1 MLKTRTYYILL
12 VMFLFSCALQAQV
25 FPVNVTPQIIPP
37 YSLKLSEYNTAS
49 SDKLILNLLLTD
61 ITESNR
67 QVRLK
72 FFVENNA
79 GLSIQSNDVVIGANP
94 IFLDGGVPLRL
105 TNIDLQPYFA
115 LQNLIGINPQQ
126 YSVPLSE
133 GLYRFCFEVYDAQS
147 GQQISRKSCAT
158 VYLVLNDPPFL
169 NLPNRG
175 EQVLMR
181 EPQNVIFQ
189 WTPRHLNATNVEYEF
204 TLAEIWDNQMD
215 PQAAFLASRPLYQTN
230 TFATTLLYGPAETSL
245 LPDKTYG
252 WRVRAMVSDGISET
266 SVFKND
272 GYSEIY
278 YFTYTGKCAEPEYIL
293 AEAKNTTSEKILW
306 QGVDHLRYNVQY
318 RKKDTENAI
327 WFEGGTI
334 NEYTTIYNLE
344 PGTTYEFRVGGQCL
358 DNGPFTYSQIYEFT
372 TILADDKE
380 STYNCG
386 ITPEIVITNQD
397 PLERLVTNEVFT
409 AGDFPV
415 TVKEVK
421 GTNGSFSGWGYI
433 VVPYLQDTKLKVSF
447 DNISIN
453 TDYQLLEGIVV
464 TDYDENWEGIESVN
478 DVTEVFEGDND
489 LEAVQLDYDITIN
502 DIRVNDDGTITV
514 TDPVTGAISKY
525 PGGDDVVI
533 IDSNGDVYHVDE
545 DGNIRQG
552 EPLADGGGID
562 SENTPGVDENGD
574 VSQLSAEGIKVEF
587 IADNSYAYG
596 VDAIPN
602 GQEKQLGKYY
612 DQIKDAKGKPYA
624 IINKAVGNGA
634 SDKIKGKVIITD
646 SNVSIKDLVIK
657 TANGENVKYEVSG
670 SNEITL
676 ELNGYYAFEHEN
688 IYATIQSKD
697 NTKQQTIAGVFS
709 LWHLS
714 KKDINVTII
723 PVDGVSL
730 PSKSELSSKINAIF
744 GKASVN
750 IDFTI
755 ASDFKV
761 DKSLYGGDTVQMG
774 DSGFFTNYTEDQNAI
789 IKAYKSSITT
799 SRKSYYLF
807 VFGNNIQPSRS
818 GVAGFM
824 PIKRQFGFI
833 FNGNLSKE
841 EEGKGNLAG
850 TISHELGHGVFGL
863 EHPFTQLKTS
873 KGATDWLM
881 DYGNGVKLS
890 HLDWAQIHN
899 PDFKLYPFQDDEEG
913 ELFSGFD
920 GDDESL
926 HKIFQIIRYAYENS
940 KEVNTLDPF
949 STSVFGKKD
958 KVVYGRWKGDG
969 IYVYIGNGVMKGTT
983 LQDPIKR
990 TGKLITDKVK
1000 EERFA
1005 LLFNNVEIYIPRR
1018 TSGADGNGLKR
1029 LKEYL
1034 FPKAKTDISDDLSVV
1049 LEIEE
1054 HLTGGVYYELN
1065 FKTKDEDHIFKFE
1078 HHDEVEKFSNALKIE
1093 RDKEYVVSNKSEYSK
1108 QIIKY
1113 LNDNFNSEAYGDP
1126 DCDNIDTYFS
1136 EIPSDYLTV
1145 ANNTTNF
1152 NYEHLWRVLD
1162 WLLNCSVNDTGVS
1175 EEDAV
1180 IAVVEAL
1187 GRADGDKFLKEIRSR
1202 KINGNSAFRELYD
1215 DIDNW
1220 GGKDNFTKIIN
1231 ILYNIWKKSE
1241 FALKPVHDVPYT
1253 SDKDGVFF
1261 SSPYEVDFVDETSI
1275 KLVKN
1280 SLDIEATVQ
1289 NEEITYKQEDIGIYH
1304 IYTPIRL
1311 TKYDKIAK
1319 PGFSIKSVAVPMFIL
1334 KAIDENYSTNNID
1347 QGVNLAFEVALTF
1360 SGIGNIT
1367 KLRHLKQLGKLDNLV
1382 DGLQGVDAMVGA
1394 LNLILKYSDACGKD
1408 PTANKPPNNKDE
1420 MNYCQMLSVFGDV
1433 LGLGNAAIDLGK
1445 RSTEIADLARKMNK
1459 KLDEDPNFIHK
1470 ITTADRNKLLEYL
1483 RKIAGDIGDNVDL
1496 KLLTDIYNDG
1506 TLKTVLNNF
1515 ENVKLGISTVET
1527 LLKYSE
1533 GCKSSETCKEVLT
1546 YLGYVQTAIKAKT
1559 LTNVVRTRL
1568 KESSA
1573 GLSNKIKNDPEI
1585 YKDAPDKRKKLIESA
1600 EISEGIRIP
1609 TLKTVLSDLPENKHQ
1624 NIKRLYDNASPD
1636 KKASLEKSWVILE
1649 PFRNVRFANDGKNLE
1664 ILAKTHNR
1672 FVYNKKESFE
1682 GLKAL
1687 MVEGS
1692 TANKQ
1697 KLIDGLEEA
1706 NKIFDSKLELPIKF
1720 SGIKKGDVIITT
1732 IINGKNQEIARIDK
1746 NGILVK
1752 KKFLDEADGAE
1763 VAGKYKEYVILR
1775 KGNEIGFERS
1785 SNVPNNAKYNASVI
1799 NSLKNGF
1806 SDDIASIVNKH
1817 GISVENFQKIYQ
1829 KMKFHQLKPKDQ
1841 DLIMKIRN
1849 SIPMPDENTIL
1860 QKVIPKDD
1868 LNKYLKIGGYTKV
1881 GGFITRA
1888 KDAKHL
1894 KTYEDI
1900 FHGMR
1905 LDYEGS
1911 KFNLSDGYCIIIRY
1925 KAKKPNIAIPIGAG
1939 QPYPYTGNGLTS
1951 GNNGRLGVPELKSSL
1966 ETPDDGAGMF
1976 KQDSEGVETL
1986 IAVFNASENRFIKVE
2001 E

>member
-1 MLKTRTYYILL
+1 MLKKSAFYILL
-12 VMFLFSCALQAQV
+12 VGFLFSYTLQAQV
-25 FPVNVTPQIIPP
+25 FPVTVTPQIIPP

-72 FFVENNA
+72 FYVENNA

-115 LQNLIGINPQQ
+115 LQNLRGINPQQ
-126 YSVPLSE
+126 YSVPLPE

-181 EPQNVIFQ
+181 DPQNVIFQ

-252 WRVRAMVSDGISET
+252 WRVRAMISDGISET

-372 TILADDKE
+372 TTLTPNEKA
-380 STYNCG
+380 TYNCG
-386 ITPEIVITNQD
+386 IKPEIVITNQD
-397 PLERLVTNEVFT
+397 PLEVLVVNEVFT

-421 GTNGSFSGWGYI
+421 GDNGSFSGWGYI

-453 TDYQLLEGIVV
+453 TDYQLLDGIVV

-489 LEAVQLDYDITIN
+489 LEAVRLDYDITIN

-533 IDSNGDVYHVDE
+533 VDSNGDVYHVDE
-545 DGNIRQG
+545 DGNITQG
-552 EPLADGGGID
+552 EPLADGGGVD

-587 IADNSYAYG
+587 IDDNSYAYG
-596 VDAIPN
+596 FDAIPD

-612 DQIKDAKGKPYA
+612 GQIKDVEGKPYA
-624 IINKAVGNGA
+624 IINKAIGNGA
-634 SDKIKGKVIITD
+634 SDKIKAKVTITD
-646 SNVSIKDLVIK
+646 SNLSIKDLVIK

-714 KKDINVTII
+714 KKDVNVTII

-730 PSKSELSSKINAIF
+730 PSKSELLSKVNAIF

-774 DSGFFTNYTEDQNAI
+774 DSGFFSNYTEDQNAI

-799 SRKSYYLF
+799 SRESYYLF
-807 VFGNNIQPSRS
+807 VFGSNIQPSRS
-818 GVAGFM
+818 DVAGFM

-850 TISHELGHGVFGL
+850 TVAHELGHGVFGL
-863 EHPFTQLKTS
+863 EHPFTELKTA
-873 KGATDWLM
+873 KGATNWLM
-881 DYGNGVKLS
+881 DYGNGVELS

-969 IYVYIGNGVMKGTT
+969 IYVYIGNGVMEGTT

-1162 WLLNCSVNDTGVS
+1162 WLLNCSVNDIGVS

-1187 GRADGDKFLKEIRSR
+1187 ARTDGDKFLKEIRSR
-1202 KINGNSAFRELYD
+1202 KINDNSAFRELYD
-1215 DIDNW
+1215 DIDDW

-1231 ILYNIWKKSE
+1231 IIYKVWKNSKYNSGMVYDIPYESSKS
-1241 FALKPVHDVPYT
+1241 
-1253 SDKDGVFF
+1253 GVFYL
-1261 SSPYEVDFVDETSI
+1261 SDYEVKFKDDKT
-1275 KLVKN
+1275 
-1280 SLDIEATVQ
+1280 DIEFIEYVP
-1289 NEEITYKQEDIGIYH
+1289 TYRYDDYGNSHEAAPEPVVRGTYDIYD
-1304 IYTPIRL
+1304 PIRL
-1311 TKYDKIAK
+1311 VNYNKIASS
-1319 PGFSIKSVAVPMFIL
+1319 GIEVKSTKVPMFIL
-1334 KAIDENYSTNNID
+1334 KAIDEKYRTSNTE
-1347 QGVNLAFEVALTF
+1347 QGINLVFEVALTAT
-1360 SGIGNIT
+1360 GIGNLT
-1367 KLRHLKQLGKLDNLV
+1367 KLRHLKNLSKLDEFFI
-1382 DGLQGVDAMVGA
+1382 GLQHVDALVGVT
-1394 LNLILKYSDACGKD
+1394 NIVLKYSD
-1408 PTANKPPNNKDE
+1408 
-1420 MNYCQMLSVFGDV
+1420 YCATPDGMLKTKKGMDFCQKFAV
-1433 LGLGNAAIDLGK
+1433 LGDILGSINGAADFTKRIKELDKLSQGLIDDVDKNPDLLK
-1445 RSTEIADLARKMNK
+1445 RGMTKTEFNK
-1459 KLDEDPNFIHK
+1459 VMRVL
-1470 ITTADRNKLLEYL
+1470 R
-1483 RKIAGDIGDNVDL
+1483 RKIEDKELAQL
-1496 KLLTDIYNDG
+1496 WKLHENG
-1506 TLKTVLNNF
+1506 ALKTAFKDFQNF
-1515 ENVKLGISTVET
+1515 QFLLSSTET
-1527 LLKYSE
+1527 LLKYSKT
-1533 GCKSSETCKEVLT
+1533 CDVDETCKEIRA
-1546 YLGYVQTAIKAKT
+1546 YLGYLQTTIKAKGLGVSIVYKART
-1559 LTNVVRTRL
+1559 LSKAIKEDSKTLNKLL
-1568 KESSA
+1568 KDNQDVI
-1573 GLSNKIKNDPEI
+1573 SNIDEVGSGVTP
-1585 YKDAPDKRKKLIESA
+1585 S
-1600 EISEGIRIP
+1600 
-1609 TLKTVLSDLPENKHQ
+1609 LKTFLNNSKDVNSKVKQ
-1624 NIKRLYDNASPD
+1624 MYDEASEIR
-1636 KKASLEKSWVILE
+1636 KSELEESWRILE
-1649 PFRNVRFANDGKNLE
+1649 FFENTRFANDGKNLE
-1664 ILAKTHNR
+1664 ILAKTYSR
-1672 FVYNKKESFE
+1672 FVYNNKESFE

-1692 TANKQ
+1692 AANKQ
-1697 KLIDGLEEA
+1697 KLIDGFEEA

-1763 VAGKYKEYVILR
+1763 VVGKYKEDVILR
-1775 KGNEIGFERS
+1775 KGKEIGFKRS

-1806 SDDIASIVNKH
+1806 SDDIASILNKH

-1868 LNKYLKIGGYTKV
+1868 LNKYLKAGGYTKV

-1905 LDYEGS
+1905 LDYKGS

-1925 KAKKPNIAIPIGAG
+1925 KAKKPNLAIPIGAG

-1986 IAVFNASENRFIKVE
+1986 IAVFSASENRFIKVE

>member
-115 LQNLIGINPQQ
+115 LQNLRGINPQQ
-126 YSVPLSE
+126 YSVPLPE

-181 EPQNVIFQ
+181 EPQNIIFQ

-230 TFATTLLYGPAETSL
+230 TLATTLLYGPAETSL

-293 AEAKNTTSEKILW
+293 AEAKNTTSEKIFW

-318 RKKDTENAI
+318 RKKDAENAI
-327 WFEGGTI
+327 WFEGGTL

-358 DNGPFTYSQIYEFT
+358 EKGPYTYSQIYEFT

-502 DIRVNDDGTITV
+502 DIRVNDDGTITI

-533 IDSNGDVYHVDE
+533 IDRNGDVYHVDE

-552 EPLADGGGID
+552 EPLADGGGVD
-562 SENTPGVDENGD
+562 SENTPGVDENGN

-587 IADNSYAYG
+587 IADNTYNYG
-596 VDAIPN
+596 FDAIPD
-602 GQEKQLGKYY
+602 GQEKQLESYY
-612 DQIKDAKGKPYA
+612 KQIKDAKGKPYT

-634 SDKIKGKVIITD
+634 SDKIKGKVTITD
-646 SNVSIKDLVIK
+646 SNVSINDLVIK

-676 ELNGYYAFEHEN
+676 KLNGYYAFEHEN
-688 IYATIQSKD
+688 IYATIQPKD
-697 NTKQQTIAGVFS
+697 NSKKQTIAGVFS

-714 KKDINVTII
+714 KKDVNVTII
-723 PVDGVSL
+723 PVGGVSL
-730 PSKSELSSKINAIF
+730 PSASELTSKINAIY

-750 IDFTI
+750 IKLTI
-755 ASDFKV
+755 ADDFKV

-774 DSGFFTNYTEDQNAI
+774 DSGFFTNYTEDQSSI
-789 IKAYKSSITT
+789 INAYKAKETTSIT
-799 SRKSYYLF
+799 SYYLF
-807 VFGNNIQPSRS
+807 VFGNTIQPSRS
-818 GVAGFM
+818 DVAGFM

-841 EEGKGNLAG
+841 EEGKDNLTA

-873 KGATDWLM
+873 KGATNWLM
-881 DYGNGVKLS
+881 DYGNGVELS

-913 ELFSGFD
+913 ELFFS
-920 GDDESL
+920 DDEFVN
-926 HKIFQIIRYAYENS
+926 KVFQIIRYAYMNS
-940 KEVNTLDPF
+940 EGDYLSID
-949 STSVFGKKD
+949 TSVFGKTGTFK
-958 KVVYGRWKGDG
+958 GTWKGHDLNVS
-969 IYVYIGNGVMKGTT
+969 INKGQFEGTST
-983 LQDPIKR
+983 SIPKY
-990 TGKLITDKVK
+990 VK
-1000 EERFA
+1000 ELDSKNRKSERNS
-1005 LLFNNVEIYIPRR
+1005 LQYKNVEIFTIIPTYRP
-1018 TSGADGNGLKR
+1018 TAVVEPVELKK

-1034 FPKAKTDISDDLSVV
+1034 FPKDKSVIRNDITEVF
-1049 LEIEE
+1049 EIKKNI
-1054 HLTGGVYYELN
+1054 TGGVYYELN
-1065 FKTKDEDHIFKFE
+1065 LKTKEEDYVFE
-1078 HHDEVEKFSNALKIE
+1078 FDHHDEVENFCNVLKVE
-1093 RDKEYVVSNKSEYSK
+1093 RQKSYPLPYESKYSK
-1108 QIIKY
+1108 QIIDY
-1113 LNDNFNSEAYGDP
+1113 LIKEYFPSGGISENT
-1126 DCDNIDTYFS
+1126 DCNKIDTFFS
-1136 EIPSDYLTV
+1136 EIPTTYLSYKHDVTSLDKDK
-1145 ANNTTNF
+1145 
-1152 NYEHLWRVLD
+1152 LWIALKVL
-1162 WLLNCSVNDTGVS
+1162 LSCSVNDKGVS
-1175 EEDAV
+1175 EEDA
-1180 IAVVEAL
+1180 IINIIEAL
-1187 GRADGDKFLKEIRSR
+1187 GKGDETTFLKNIDTQEFDKKNVFR
-1202 KINGNSAFRELYD
+1202 KLYSKL
-1215 DIDNW
+1215 DNW
-1220 GGKDNFTKIIN
+1220 GGEDNFTKLIN
-1231 ILYNIWKKSE
+1231 VFYNIWKKSE
-1241 FALKPVHDVPYT
+1241 FTSQPVQDITYT
-1253 SDKDGVFF
+1253 SDKVGVFYR
-1261 SSPYEVDFVDETSI
+1261 SPYDIDLVEKNSI
-1275 KLVKN
+1275 KLTKKIDVPY
-1280 SLDIEATVQ
+1280 SFIDIS
-1289 NEEITYKQEDIGIYH
+1289 IHIGTHH

-1311 TKYDKIAK
+1311 TKYENIAK
-1319 PGFSIKSVAVPMFIL
+1319 PGFNIRSEILPLFIL
-1334 KAIDENYSTNNID
+1334 KAIDENYNTNNID
-1347 QGVNLAFEVALTF
+1347 QGANLAFEVALTA

-1367 KLRHLKQLGKLDNLV
+1367 KLRHLKDLGKLKNLL
-1382 DGLQGVDAMVGA
+1382 DGLKGA
-1394 LNLILKYSDACGKD
+1394 ETILSTTNLILKYSDACAKPN
-1408 PTANKPPNNKDE
+1408 PTTVTQPGDKKE
-1420 MNYCQMLSVFGDV
+1420 MTYCEMLGALGDV
-1433 LGLGNAAIDLGK
+1433 LGLGTGLGDLAT
-1445 RSTEIADLARKMNK
+1445 RSTQIAELSRKLEK
-1459 KLDEDPNFIHK
+1459 KIVENPKLIENG
-1470 ITTADRNKLLEYL
+1470 ADRARILKGLKQIVSEL
-1483 RKIAGDIGDNVDL
+1483 GDTVNLSDL
-1496 KLLTDIYNDG
+1496 KKIYTNG
-1506 TLKTVLNNF
+1506 TLRAILYDF
-1515 ENVKLGISTVET
+1515 ENVKLGLSTIDV
-1527 LLKYSE
+1527 LLKHSE
-1533 GCKSSETCKEVLT
+1533 KCDADETCKAIKL
-1546 YLGYVQTAIKAKT
+1546 YLGFIQQGIKAKD
-1559 LTNVVRTRL
+1559 LGSKL
-1568 KESSA
+1568 KQQTSVLL
-1573 GLSNKIKNDPEI
+1573 GKIKNDP
-1585 YKDAPDKRKKLIESA
+1585 KFLQDKPAEKKRLVEGLEVA
-1600 EISEGIRIP
+1600 EGTRISK
-1609 TLKTVLSDLPENKHQ
+1609 LKTVLSDLPENKHQ

-1636 KKASLEKSWVILE
+1636 KKASLEKSWEILE
-1649 PFRNVRFANDGKNLE
+1649 PFRNIRFANDGKNLE
-1664 ILAKTHNR
+1664 ILAKTHSR
-1672 FVYNKKESFE
+1672 FIYGSDDSFLGFKK
-1682 GLKAL
+1682 L
-1687 MVEGS
+1687 MVDGS
-1692 TANKQ
+1692 PASKQ
-1697 KLIDGLEEA
+1697 KLINGLEEA
-1706 NKIFDSKLELPIKF
+1706 DKMFDSKLGLPIKF
-1720 SGIKKGDVIITT
+1720 SGIKDGEVKVIAVID
-1732 IINGKNQEIARIDK
+1732 GKNTEVARIATDG
-1746 NGILVK
+1746 NLIK

-1763 VAGKYKEYVILR
+1763 VAGKYKEDVILR
-1775 KGNEIGFERS
+1775 KGKEIGFKIGDGFINEIKHLLKTKPNTAFFWS
-1785 SNVPNNAKYNASVI
+1785 GKSN
-1799 NSLKNGF
+1799 
-1806 SDDIASIVNKH
+1806 
-1817 GISVENFQKIYQ
+1817 
-1829 KMKFHQLKPKDQ
+1829 
-1841 DLIMKIRN
+1841 
-1849 SIPMPDENTIL
+1849 
-1860 QKVIPKDD
+1860 
-1868 LNKYLKIGGYTKV
+1868 KIGGAERALEVAKSKGGTTLEGMIESKKISMPEWDSNNPKV
-1881 GGFITRA
+1881 I
-1888 KDAKHL
+1888 KMW
-1894 KTYEDI
+1894 EDVSAAYANQASGEVKAVVGNKLRPGNI
-1900 FHGMR
+1900 WENVE
-1905 LDYEGS
+1905 LD
-1911 KFNLSDGYCIIIRY
+1911 R
-1925 KAKKPNIAIPIGAG
+1925 
-1939 QPYPYTGNGLTS
+1939 
-1951 GNNGRLGVPELKSSL
+1951 LKSNNNVTKIISIDP
-1966 ETPDDGAGMF
+1966 ETL
-1976 KQDSEGVETL
+1976 VETV
-1986 IAVFNASENRFIKVE
+1986 IFIR
-2001 E
+2001 

>member
-1 MLKTRTYYILL
+1 MSISIINRIKDSAMLKRHTYYILL
-12 VMFLFSCALQAQV
+12 VIFLFSCALQAQV

-94 IFLDGGVPLRL
+94 IFLDGGIPLRL
-105 TNIDLQPYFA
+105 TNLDLQPYFA
-115 LQNLIGINPQQ
+115 LQNLRGINPQQ
-126 YSVPLSE
+126 YSVPLPE

-181 EPQNVIFQ
+181 DPQNIIFQ

-204 TLAEIWDNQMD
+204 TLAELWDNQMD

-252 WRVRAMVSDGISET
+252 WRVRAMISDGISET

-386 ITPEIVITNQD
+386 ITPEIIITNQD

-421 GTNGSFSGWGYI
+421 GDSGSFSGWGYI

-453 TDYQLLEGIVV
+453 TDYQLLDGIVV

-552 EPLADGGGID
+552 EPLADGGGVD

-596 VDAIPN
+596 FDSIPN

-612 DQIKDAKGKPYA
+612 GQIKDAKGKPYA

-634 SDKIKGKVIITD
+634 SDKIKAKVTITD
-646 SNVSIKDLVIK
+646 SSLSIKDLVIK

-688 IYATIQSKD
+688 IYATIESKD

-730 PSKSELSSKINAIF
+730 PSKSELTSEINTIF

-750 IDFTI
+750 IDLTI

-807 VFGNNIQPSRS
+807 VFGSNIQPSRS

-841 EEGKGNLAG
+841 EEGKDNLAG

-863 EHPFTQLKTS
+863 EHPFTELKTS
-873 KGATDWLM
+873 KGATNWLM
-881 DYGNGVKLS
+881 DYGNGVELS

-913 ELFSGFD
+913 EFLFS
-920 GDDESL
+920 DDEFIG
-926 HKIFQIIRYAYENS
+926 KVFQIIRYAYLNS
-940 KEVNTLDPF
+940 KEDNLSID
-949 STSVFGKKD
+949 TSVFGKIGTFHGTWKD
-958 KVVYGRWKGDG
+958 HNLSVSIHKGRFEGSSTLVPK
-969 IYVYIGNGVMKGTT
+969 YI
-983 LQDPIKR
+983 
-990 TGKLITDKVK
+990 K
-1000 EERFA
+1000 EVDNNNRKKERNS
-1005 LLFNNVEIYIPRR
+1005 LLYKNVEIFTTIPVFRPNEVV
-1018 TSGADGNGLKR
+1018 DPVELKK
-1029 LKEYL
+1029 LKEHL
-1034 FPKAKTDISDDLSVV
+1034 FPKDKSQRKNDITEVF
-1049 LEIEE
+1049 EIKKNI
-1054 HLTGGVYYELN
+1054 TGGVYYELN
-1065 FKTKDEDHIFKFE
+1065 LKTKEEDYIFEFD
-1078 HHDEVEKFSNALKIE
+1078 HHDEVENFCNAIKID
-1093 RDKEYVVSNKSEYSK
+1093 RDKSYTLPNESNYSK
-1108 QIIKY
+1108 EIIKY
-1113 LNDNFNSEAYGDP
+1113 LNDEFFPQNGISIGTE
-1126 DCDNIDTYFS
+1126 CDDIDTYFS
-1136 EIPSDYLTV
+1136 EIPKDYLIK
-1145 ANNTTNF
+1145 ANKVDF
-1152 NYEHLWRVLD
+1152 HKERLWQTLKL
-1162 WLLNCSVNDTGVS
+1162 LLNCSVNDIGVS

-1180 IAVVEAL
+1180 ITILEAI
-1187 GRADGDKFLKEIRSR
+1187 AKDNENTFLSDLRSR
-1202 KINGNSAFRELYD
+1202 KINDNNAFRELYSKID
-1215 DIDNW
+1215 DW
-1220 GGKDNFTKIIN
+1220 GGKDNFTKFIN
-1231 ILYNIWKKSE
+1231 IIYEAWKNSKYNSGMVYDIPYESSKYGVFYLSDYEVE
-1241 FALKPVHDVPYT
+1241 FKDEKTDVEFIEYVQTYRYDDYGTARKGVKKPVVRGTY
-1253 SDKDGVFF
+1253 
-1261 SSPYEVDFVDETSI
+1261 
-1275 KLVKN
+1275 
-1280 SLDIEATVQ
+1280 DI
-1289 NEEITYKQEDIGIYH
+1289 YD
-1304 IYTPIRL
+1304 PIRL
-1311 TKYDKIAK
+1311 TKYNKIATSGINVESTK
-1319 PGFSIKSVAVPMFIL
+1319 VPIFIL
-1334 KAIDENYSTNNID
+1334 KAIDEKYSTSNIE
-1347 QGVNLAFEVALTF
+1347 QGIQLTFEVALTAT
-1360 SGIGNIT
+1360 GVGNLT
-1367 KLRHLKQLGKLDNLV
+1367 KLRHIKTLGKLGQFYE
-1382 DGLQGVDAMVGA
+1382 GLKYTETMVSVT
-1394 LNLILKYSDACGKD
+1394 NMVLKYSDYCAETNQTSVVS
-1408 PTANKPPNNKDE
+1408 PTTKKEMTFCQKFGLVGDILASINGVTGFVKEMDELANLSKQLRNDVDNNP
-1420 MNYCQMLSVFGDV
+1420 
-1433 LGLGNAAIDLGK
+1433 DLLPTNIS
-1445 RSTEIADLARKMNK
+1445 RTDFNRVMSRLHE
-1459 KLDEDPNFIHK
+1459 K
-1470 ITTADRNKLLEYL
+1470 ITDERLNLLWKLKAQSALATA
-1483 RKIAGDIGDNVDL
+1483 L
-1496 KLLTDIYNDG
+1496 K
-1506 TLKTVLNNF
+1506 NF
-1515 ENVKLGISTVET
+1515 ENHKFLLSSTEA
-1527 LLKYSE
+1527 LLKYSKT
-1533 GCKSSETCKEVLT
+1533 CDADETCKEIRA
-1546 YLGYVQTAIKAKT
+1546 YLGHIQTVIKVQGLGGTIINKAKT
-1559 LTNVVRTRL
+1559 LSKTIKEDPNALNKL
-1568 KESSA
+1568 K
-1573 GLSNKIKNDPEI
+1573 KTINDLDIVASGVTPSL
-1585 YKDAPDKRKKLIESA
+1585 R
-1600 EISEGIRIP
+1600 
-1609 TLKTVLSDLPENKHQ
+1609 TVLLDAKYTNTKV
-1624 NIKRLYDNASPD
+1624 KKMYDEASPTR
-1636 KKASLEKSWVILE
+1636 KSELEQSWRVLE
-1649 PFRNVRFANDGKNLE
+1649 SFENIRLGNDGKNLE
-1664 ILAKTHNR
+1664 ILAKTSGR
-1672 FVYNKKESFE
+1672 FTYEGQDSFL
-1682 GLKAL
+1682 GFNQLINN
-1687 MVEGS
+1687 GS
-1692 TANKQ
+1692 SVSKNN
-1697 KLIDGLEEA
+1697 LFRGLEKA
-1706 NKIFDSKLELPIKF
+1706 NEFFKLDWKLPIKF

-1732 IINGKNQEIARIDK
+1732 VIDGKNTEVARIDTK
-1746 NGILVK
+1746 GNLIK

-1763 VAGKYKEYVILR
+1763 VAGKYKEHVILR
-1775 KGNEIGFERS
+1775 KGKEVGFKKID
-1785 SNVPNNAKYNASVI
+1785 NAKYGRSTI
-1799 NSLKNGF
+1799 NSINGF
-1806 SDDIASIVNKH
+1806 SDNVASIVGKH
-1817 GISVENFQKIYQ
+1817 GISVENFKKIYQ
-1829 KMKFHQLKPKDQ
+1829 KMKYHQLKQ
-1841 DLIMKIRN
+1841 DDKAIISAIRN
-1849 SIPMPDENTIL
+1849 SIPIPDGNTIL
-1860 QKVIPKDD
+1860 QKVISKSDIE
-1868 LNKYLKIGGYTKV
+1868 KYLDGTYNTV
-1881 GGFITRA
+1881 GGFITAA

-1894 KTYEDI
+1894 KTYEDV
-1900 FHGMR
+1900 FYGMR
-1905 LDYEGS
+1905 LDYESEKGPVF
-1911 KFNLSDGYCIIIRY
+1911 KLSDGSCGIIRY
-1925 KAKKPNIAIPIGAG
+1925 KVKNPNLTIPQGSG
-1939 QPYPYTGNGLTS
+1939 LPYPYTGNGFTS
-1951 GNNGRLGVPELKSSL
+1951 GNHGRLGVPELESPRY
-1966 ETPDDGAGMF
+1966 TPQHGDPMLILMSDG
-1976 KQDSEGVETL
+1976 SEKL
-1986 IAVFNASENRFIKVE
+1986 IAKFDKDKNKFVSVE
-2001 E
+2001 

>member
-1 MLKTRTYYILL
+1 MLKKHRYYILL

-25 FPVNVTPQIIPP
+25 FPVNVTPQIVPP

-94 IFLDGGVPLRL
+94 IFLDGGIPLRL
-105 TNIDLQPYFA
+105 TNLDLQPYFA
-115 LQNLIGINPQQ
+115 LQNLRGINPQQ
-126 YSVPLSE
+126 YSVPLPE
-133 GLYRFCFEVYDAQS
+133 GLYRFCFEVFDAQS

-181 EPQNVIFQ
+181 DPQNIIFQ

-204 TLAEIWDNQMD
+204 TLAELWDNQMD

-252 WRVRAMVSDGISET
+252 WRVRAMISDGISET

-358 DNGPFTYSQIYEFT
+358 DNEPFTYSQIYEFT

-386 ITPEIVITNQD
+386 ITPEIIITNQD

-421 GTNGSFSGWGYI
+421 GDNGSFSGWGYI

-453 TDYQLLEGIVV
+453 TDYQLLDGIVV
-464 TDYDENWEGIESVN
+464 TDYDENWEGIESGN

-552 EPLADGGGID
+552 EPLADGGGVD

-587 IADNSYAYG
+587 IADNGYAYG
-596 VDAIPN
+596 FDAIPD

-612 DQIKDAKGKPYA
+612 DQIKDVKGRPYV

-634 SDKIKGKVIITD
+634 SDKVKGKVTITD
-646 SNVSIKDLVIK
+646 SNLSINDLVIK

-676 ELNGYYAFEHEN
+676 ELKGYYVFEHEN

-697 NTKQQTIAGVFS
+697 DTKQQTIAGVFS

-730 PSKSELSSKINAIF
+730 PSESELTSKINTIF

-755 ASDFKV
+755 ASNFKV

-789 IKAYKSSITT
+789 IKAYKSSKTT

-807 VFGNNIQPSRS
+807 VFGSNIQPSRS
-818 GVAGFM
+818 DVAGFM

-841 EEGKGNLAG
+841 EEGKDNLAG

-863 EHPFTQLKTS
+863 EHPFTELNTS
-873 KGATDWLM
+873 KEATNWLM
-881 DYGNGVKLS
+881 DYGHGVELS
-890 HLDWAQIHN
+890 HLDWVQIHN
-899 PDFKLYPFQDDEEG
+899 PDFKLYPFQDDDEG
-913 ELFSGFD
+913 ELFFS
-920 GDDESL
+920 DDEYVN
-926 HKIFQIIRYAYENS
+926 KIFQIIRYAYMNS
-940 KEVNTLDPF
+940 DGDYLNID
-949 STSVFGKKD
+949 TSVFGKTGTFK
-958 KVVYGRWKGDG
+958 GTWKGHDLNVS
-969 IYVYIGNGVMKGTT
+969 IDKGQFEGTST
-983 LQDPIKR
+983 SIPKY
-990 TGKLITDKVK
+990 VK
-1000 EERFA
+1000 ELDSKNRKSERNS
-1005 LLFNNVEIYIPRR
+1005 LQYKNVEIFTIIPTYRP
-1018 TSGADGNGLKR
+1018 TAVVDPVELKK

-1034 FPKAKTDISDDLSVV
+1034 FPKDKSQIENDINVGF
-1049 LEIEE
+1049 EIKKNI
-1054 HLTGGVYYELN
+1054 TGGVRYELN
-1065 FKTKDEDHIFKFE
+1065 LKTKEEDHIFKFE
-1078 HHDEVEKFSNALKIE
+1078 HHDEVENFCNALKIE
-1093 RDKEYVVSNKSEYSK
+1093 REKSHSLPYESKYSI
-1108 QIIKY
+1108 QIIDY
-1113 LNDNFNSEAYGDP
+1113 LIEEYFPSSGISENT
-1126 DCDNIDTYFS
+1126 DCNKIDTFFS
-1136 EIPSDYLTV
+1136 EIPTTYLSYKHDVTSLDKDKLWV
-1145 ANNTTNF
+1145 A
-1152 NYEHLWRVLD
+1152 LKI
-1162 WLLNCSVNDTGVS
+1162 LLSCSVNDKGVS

-1180 IAVVEAL
+1180 INIIEAL
-1187 GRADGDKFLKEIRSR
+1187 GEGDETTFLKNIDTQEFDKENVFR
-1202 KINGNSAFRELYD
+1202 KLYSKL
-1215 DIDNW
+1215 DNW
-1220 GGKDNFTKIIN
+1220 GGEDNFTKLIN
-1231 ILYNIWKKSE
+1231 VFYNIWKKSE
-1241 FALKPVHDVPYT
+1241 FTSQPVHDIPYT
-1253 SDKDGVFF
+1253 SDKVGVFF
-1261 SSPYEVDFVDETSI
+1261 SSPYDVDFVE
-1275 KLVKN
+1275 KN
-1280 SLDIEATVQ
+1280 SVKLTKEVYGPYYSGDPRDKPKIVH
-1289 NEEITYKQEDIGIYH
+1289 IGTHH

-1311 TKYDKIAK
+1311 IKYDKIAK
-1319 PGFSIKSVAVPMFIL
+1319 PGFNIKSVAVPMFIL

-1347 QGVNLAFEVALTF
+1347 QGANLAFEIALTA
-1360 SGIGNIT
+1360 SGIGNIA
-1367 KLRHLKQLGKLDNLV
+1367 KLRHLKDLGKLKNLL
-1382 DGLQGVDAMVGA
+1382 DGLKGVEAI
-1394 LNLILKYSDACGKD
+1394 LSTTNLILKYSDACPKPN
-1408 PTANKPPNNKDE
+1408 PTTVNQPGEKKE
-1420 MNYCQMLSVFGDV
+1420 MTYCEMLGALGDV
-1433 LGLGNAAIDLGK
+1433 LGLGTGLGDLAT
-1445 RSTEIADLARKMNK
+1445 RSTQIAELSRKLEK
-1459 KLDEDPNFIHK
+1459 KIVENPKLIKDG
-1470 ITTADRNKLLEYL
+1470 ADRATILKGLKQIISEL
-1483 RKIAGDIGDNVDL
+1483 GDTVDL
-1496 KLLTDIYNDG
+1496 SVLKKIYNNG
-1506 TLKTVLNNF
+1506 TLRTILYDF
-1515 ENVKLGISTVET
+1515 ENVKLGLSTIDV
-1527 LLKYSE
+1527 LLKHSE
-1533 GCKSSETCKEVLT
+1533 KCDTDETCKAIKL
-1546 YLGYVQTAIKAKT
+1546 YLGFIQQGIKAKD
-1559 LTNVVRTRL
+1559 LGSKL
-1568 KESSA
+1568 KQQTSVLL
-1573 GLSNKIKNDPEI
+1573 GKIKSDP
-1585 YKDAPDKRKKLIESA
+1585 KFLQDKPVEKKRLVEGLEVA
-1600 EISEGIRIP
+1600 EGTRIP
-1609 TLKTVLSDLPENKHQ
+1609 KLKTVLSDLPENKHQ
-1624 NIKRLYDNASPD
+1624 NIKRLYDNASLA
-1636 KKASLEKSWVILE
+1636 KKASLEKSWEILE
-1649 PFRNVRFANDGKNLE
+1649 PFRNIRFANDGKNLE
-1664 ILAKTHNR
+1664 ILVKTHSR

-1687 MVEGS
+1687 MIEGS

-1706 NKIFDSKLELPIKF
+1706 DKIFDSKLELPIKF
-1720 SGIKKGDVIITT
+1720 SGIKKGEVKVVDSENT
-1732 IINGKNQEIARIDK
+1732 EIARIDTEG
-1746 NGILVK
+1746 NLIK

-1763 VAGKYKEYVILR
+1763 VAGKYKEHVILR
-1775 KGNEIGFERS
+1775 KGKEIGFKKMD
-1785 SNVPNNAKYNASVI
+1785 NAKYGRSTI
-1799 NSLKNGF
+1799 NSINGF
-1806 SDDIASIVNKH
+1806 SDNVASIVGKH
-1817 GISVENFQKIYQ
+1817 GISVENFKKIYQ
-1829 KMKFHQLKPKDQ
+1829 KMKYHQLKQ
-1841 DLIMKIRN
+1841 DDKAIISAIRN
-1849 SIPMPDENTIL
+1849 SIPIPDGNTIL
-1860 QKVIPKDD
+1860 QKVISKSDIE
-1868 LNKYLKIGGYTKV
+1868 KYLDGTYNTV
-1881 GGFITRA
+1881 GGFITAA

-1894 KTYEDI
+1894 KTYEDV
-1900 FHGMR
+1900 FYGMR
-1905 LDYEGS
+1905 LDYESEKGPVF
-1911 KFNLSDGYCIIIRY
+1911 KLSDGSCGIIRY
-1925 KAKKPNIAIPIGAG
+1925 KVKNPNLTIPQGSG
-1939 QPYPYTGNGLTS
+1939 LPYPYTGNGFTS
-1951 GNNGRLGVPELKSSL
+1951 GNHGRLGVPELESPRY
-1966 ETPDDGAGMF
+1966 TPQHGDPMLILMSDG
-1976 KQDSEGVETL
+1976 SEKL
-1986 IAVFNASENRFIKVE
+1986 IAKFDKDKNKFVSVE
-2001 E
+2001 